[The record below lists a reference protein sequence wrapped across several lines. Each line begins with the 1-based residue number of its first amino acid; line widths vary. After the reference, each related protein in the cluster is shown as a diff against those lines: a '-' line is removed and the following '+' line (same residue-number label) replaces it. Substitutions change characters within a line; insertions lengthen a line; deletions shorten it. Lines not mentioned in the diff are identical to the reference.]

1 MGGQY
6 AELDRRIVKAIARG
20 FNVFDSLHREVRVAE
35 EAARLGELTGSAD
48 WRIVDR
54 RIQALRKSGA
64 IQFFGRRWYVNEA
77 QVTPSKGE

>member
-54 RIQALRKSGA
+54 RIQALRKADA
-64 IQFFGRRWYVNEA
+64 IRFADKRWHVNQA
-77 QVTPSKGE
+77 QVAPNKE